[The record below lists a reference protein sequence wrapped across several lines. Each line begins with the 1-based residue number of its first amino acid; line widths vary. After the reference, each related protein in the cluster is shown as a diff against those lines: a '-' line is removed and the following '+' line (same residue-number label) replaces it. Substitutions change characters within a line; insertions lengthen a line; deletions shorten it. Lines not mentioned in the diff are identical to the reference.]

1 MCAGGVK
8 AIALLKKQQRRISLS
23 DLIEIDKSPVKEAL
37 RQLLKD
43 KTTGKNIIFATD
55 MYSDYGYT
63 ELNPMTEVA
72 ILGFDSCDIQPRVC
86 KAQAEQNLR
95 TRKKAEVFT
104 PTWICNMMN
113 NHCDSDWFGREDV
126 FNHTD
131 SENRWYSTSERIT
144 FPEGKTWQQYVDSR
158 RLEITCGEAPYL
170 VSRYDTT
177 TGAIIPIKE
186 RIGMLDRKVRVIN
199 ENAVDEAEWLIWTER
214 AFNSVYGYEFQGD
227 NLLIARINLLVSFCD
242 YLRERWEREATIA
255 EIRKFAN
262 IISWNIWQMDGLSDT
277 VPVGIPEDNFRQMT
291 LFGGDDEEE
300 TPSVDC
306 KIYDWR
312 KDRSKIFKKIKD
324 KNERGVNMKFDY
336 VIGNPPYQDNIS
348 DSNGNQSLSKQLF
361 PIFIQES
368 VKIGDVV
375 SLITPSRWFSGDAQD
390 KSFIKLRDFIKENN
404 HIKLLHNFK
413 NGKDVFPNTE
423 IKGGV
428 NYFLYDKSF
437 SGKVKFINEENGKQ
451 HTEIRNLFEDGMDI
465 IISDV
470 VNYNILSK
478 VNNHSDFVTFTT
490 ITTGRNA
497 FGIIGKEDVVNA
509 ISSADHFEGAIE
521 LRCKADE
528 IRWTTMDNVT
538 KGKDIANKYK
548 VYISKSA
555 GSPNKDLKVI
565 GVPYIGCPGSVC
577 TDSLFPIGKFDTL
590 YEAESLAK
598 YMKTQFLR
606 FMVYILKMSQN
617 VTQIVY
623 KYVPLQNFTPESDID
638 WSVSIA
644 EIDRQLYKKYNLTQ
658 EEIDFIESHVKE
670 MS

>member
-1 MCAGGVK
+1 M
-8 AIALLKKQQRRISLS
+8 SE
-23 DLIEIDKSPVKEAL
+23 LIEIDKSPVKEAL

-63 ELNPMTEVA
+63 ELNPMTEPA
-72 ILGFDSCDIQPRVC
+72 ILGFAACDIQPRVR

-104 PTWICNMMN
+104 PTWVCNMMN
-113 NHCDSDWFGREDV
+113 NHCDSDWFSREDV
-126 FNHTD
+126 FNYTD

-177 TGAIIPIKE
+177 TGAVIPIKE
-186 RIGMLDRKVRVIN
+186 RIGMLDRKMRVIN

-214 AFNSVYGYEFQGD
+214 AFNSIYGYEFQGD

-242 YLRERWEREATIA
+242 YLRERWEREATKA
-255 EIRKFAN
+255 EIKKFAN
-262 IISWNIWQMDGLSDT
+262 IISWNLWQMDGLSDT
-277 VPVGIPEDNFRQMT
+277 VPVGIPEDNFRQMS

-324 KNERGVNMKFDY
+324 ETERGVNMKFDY
-336 VIGNPPYQDNIS
+336 VIGNPPYQDNTLGENDTFAPPIYNAFMDAAYEVADKVELIHPARFLFNAGSTPKAWNQKMLS
-348 DSNGNQSLSKQLF
+348 DEHFKVLMYEEDSSKVFSNT
-361 PIFIQES
+361 
-368 VKIGDVV
+368 D
-375 SLITPSRWFSGDAQD
+375 
-390 KSFIKLRDFIKENN
+390 
-404 HIKLLHNFK
+404 
-413 NGKDVFPNTE
+413 

-428 NYFLYDKSF
+428 VISYRNSEDNY
-437 SGKVKFINEENGKQ
+437 
-451 HTEIRNLFEDGMDI
+451 
-465 IISDV
+465 
-470 VNYNILSK
+470 
-478 VNNHSDFVTFTT
+478 
-490 ITTGRNA
+490 
-497 FGIIGKEDVVNA
+497 
-509 ISSADHFEGAIE
+509 GAIE
-521 LRCKADE
+521 IFTPYEELNKILLKAKNADGFE
-528 IRWTTMDNVT
+528 ELSSIIVTSYAYHFLNQVYIDHPECLNALSKGHEYDFKSNVFEKMSEVFSDKEPDDGHRYIRILGRMDNERCYKYIKEAYV
-538 KGKDIANKYK
+538 NSVCNLHKYK
-548 VYISKSA
+548 VFMSGATGTGRFGETVAEPIIGYPA
-555 GSPNKDLKVI
+555 DGSTETFLSI
-565 GVPYIGCPGSVC
+565 G
-577 TDSLFPIGKFDTL
+577 TL
-590 YEAESLAK
+590 NSELEAENVIK
-598 YMKTQFLR
+598 YIKTKFTRALFSILKKTQANTPG
-606 FMVYILKMSQN
+606 KW
-617 VTQIVY
+617 

-644 EIDRQLYKKYNLTQ
+644 EIDKQLYKKYGLTQ